1 MGWVEQ
7 IILVLAVTTALI
19 SLGLTRLYQQR
30 LRLPSDPV
38 TGTVTLILP
47 LTGEAPQLDG
57 LLARLAAQTLAP
69 RRLLI
74 AVESTDDPAYARAQS
89 ACGRHAMP
97 IEVVVAG
104 RAEHAAQKCLNILA
118 AVERV
123 DEHDDVVVLLDG
135 DIQPQPWW
143 LAVPVRLLMKD
154 VADLVT
160 GYRWQVPEQHG
171 LASQVIAAIDRGI
184 AVLPRLRRART
195 AWGGT
200 LAMSRHALQ
209 QLDLPGVLDSVLS
222 DDLAIATAAHERGLR
237 LMMTRAALVP
247 APIDQGWLSGWRFG
261 RRQYQIIAIY
271 RPWIWCFALLVLLG
285 QLLGW
290 GVVLWHL
297 PDTTAAVAGLCMLS
311 VALLRLRLLAR
322 IGRDIGSHDPM
333 FTRVMQWLLVLG
345 KPLVDL
351 FHFSMVLGAMLPK
364 RVTWGH
370 VHYAVQGPHAI
381 TVVGRRPWRRGRT

>member
-1 MGWVEQ
+1 MGWAEQ
-7 IILVLAVTTALI
+7 AVLVLAVATAVI

-38 TGTVTLILP
+38 AGTVTLILP
-47 LTGEAPQLDG
+47 LTGEAPQLDD
-57 LLARLAAQTLAP
+57 LLARLAGQTLRP

-89 ACGRHAMP
+89 ASGRHAIP
-97 IEVVVAG
+97 VDLIVAG
-104 RAEHAAQKCLNILA
+104 RAEHAAQKCVNILA
-118 AVERV
+118 AVEHV
-123 DEHDDVVVLLDG
+123 DELDDVVVLLDG
-135 DIQPQPWW
+135 DIRPQPWW

-160 GYRWQVPEQHG
+160 GYRWQMPGQHA

-209 QLDLPGVLDSVLS
+209 QLDLPNVLDRVLS

-237 LMMTRAALVP
+237 LMMTRVALVP
-247 APIDQGWLSGWRFG
+247 APIDQDWVSAWRFG

-271 RPWIWCFALLVLLG
+271 RPWLWCFALLVLLG
-285 QLLGW
+285 QLSGW

-297 PDTTAAVAGLCMLS
+297 PDTTAAVAGLCLFS
-311 VALLRLRLLAR
+311 AALLRQRMLVR
-322 IGRDIGSHDPM
+322 IGRRIGSPDPLV
-333 FTRVMQWLLVLG
+333 TRVTQLLLVLG

-351 FHFSMVLGAMLPK
+351 FHFSMVLGAMWPK
-364 RVTWGH
+364 RVAWGH
-370 VHYAVQGPHAI
+370 VEYAVHGPTAI
-381 TVVGRRPWRRGRT
+381 TVVGRRPWQRSRI